1 VAASSWPPQGPF
13 TVDRRY
19 LPATNVLETRFVTSD
34 GFARVTDA
42 MRLPDE
48 GLAPGRELVR
58 KVDGIAGRV
67 KFRWRVEPRFG

>member
-1 VAASSWPPQGPF
+1 
-13 TVDRRY
+13 
-19 LPATNVLETRFVTSD
+19 VLETRFVTSD
-34 GFARVTDA
+34 GVARVTDA
-42 MRLPDE
+42 MLLPDE